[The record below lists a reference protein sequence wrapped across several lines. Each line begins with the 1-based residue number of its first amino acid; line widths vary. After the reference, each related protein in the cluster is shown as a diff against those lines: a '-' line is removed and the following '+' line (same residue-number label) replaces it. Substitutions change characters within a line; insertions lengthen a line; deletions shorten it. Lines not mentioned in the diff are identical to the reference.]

1 MTADAG
7 TIAARERVEAVLERL
22 ERVQLG
28 VIVVSPPDPVR
39 LEARDR
45 ARQAAIVAGRSGLLN
60 EAAEAGRTTAMRIFA
75 RSGFSGTWAATEMS
89 ASVATAADR
98 AAAAAA
104 FEETVTAA
112 VVDDLIDDETREI
125 LTATTDEL
133 TRSSDLP
140 TPGSLASLT
149 APAGRRAP
157 SGRGGVLLPTAVGV
171 AVVAGVLVTGSIV
184 GALAGGFLVAGIGWL
199 AGRRSRPAD

>member
-7 TIAARERVEAVLERL
+7 TLAARERVAAVLERL

-28 VIVVSPPDPVR
+28 VMVVAPPDPVR

-45 ARQAAIVAGRSGLLN
+45 AREAAIVAGRSGLLD
-60 EAAEAGRTTAMRIFA
+60 EAAEAARATAMRNFA
-75 RSGFSGTWAATEMS
+75 RAGFSGTWAATEMS

-104 FEETVTAA
+104 FEEAVTAA
-112 VVDDLIDDETREI
+112 VVADVIDDDTREI

-133 TRSSDLP
+133 TASSALP
-140 TPGSLASLT
+140 APGSLASLT
-149 APAGRRAP
+149 ASATRSTDGR
-157 SGRGGVLLPTAVGV
+157 SGVLLTTAFLVAAVAGLVLLGSVVG
-171 AVVAGVLVTGSIV
+171 AIAGAFVVAGI
-184 GALAGGFLVAGIGWL
+184 AWL
-199 AGRRSRPAD
+199 AARRSRPAD